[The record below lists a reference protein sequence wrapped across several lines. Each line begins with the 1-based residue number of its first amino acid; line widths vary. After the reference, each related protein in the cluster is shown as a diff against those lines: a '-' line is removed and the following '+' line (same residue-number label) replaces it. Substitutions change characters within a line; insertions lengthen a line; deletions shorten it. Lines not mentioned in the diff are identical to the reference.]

1 MSLTILTADELQN
14 LEMRAANQLGADT
27 LMKRAGA
34 AAAELIMKRLEDAGV
49 EQRRVTLLVGPGN
62 NGGDALACA
71 CELREKGA
79 VVNVVLPGGR
89 RPTSALALAQL
100 ERWTQAGGT
109 TYDDPYMTEKADCV
123 VDGLFGTGLAKP
135 ITGDYLDAVLWFNE
149 RQALKVSLDIPSG
162 LNPVTGHWT
171 GSYPGCSADVTITF
185 LCVKSGLYM
194 CEGADA
200 AGEIV
205 LNELDVSVPLSPLSV
220 IGTDEFPR
228 VLRPRVKNSHKGD
241 YGSVAVIGGT
251 DIMLGGNA
259 EFMAKSDLRK
269 QGLSDELIAES
280 NSFAETDD
288 PEILAARAALISGA
302 GRVTLECRAEHAP
315 HVDMVYPEIMFA
327 TKPVNLEDFDAI
339 VLGCGLGTSAE
350 AKARVIEAL
359 NCQKPLIL
367 DADALN
373 IIAADIKLQ
382 DMVLARR
389 APTVLT
395 PHPGEAARL
404 LRRDTAGVTA
414 DRVAACRELAVQTG
428 AIVVLK
434 GAGTVIS
441 MRSSRTWINPTG
453 SPMLATGGSGDVLAG
468 MIGAMFAQGYDM
480 VESVLAAVYFHG
492 LSAEGLEAGFTAGE
506 IAPNAM
512 ALVHDARVSYDL

>member
-1 MSLTILTADELQN
+1 MSLIILTADELQN

-251 DIMLGGNA
+251 DGMIGA
-259 EFMAKSDLRK
+259 S
-269 QGLSDELIAES
+269 
-280 NSFAETDD
+280 
-288 PEILAARAALISGA
+288 ILAARAALISGA

-339 VLGCGLGTSAE
+339 VLGCGLGRILSCLQ
-350 AKARVIEAL
+350 VGL

>member
-251 DIMLGGNA
+251 DGMIGA
-259 EFMAKSDLRK
+259 S
-269 QGLSDELIAES
+269 
-280 NSFAETDD
+280 
-288 PEILAARAALISGA
+288 ILAARAALISGA

-404 LRRDTAGVTA
+404 LRRNTAGVTA

>member
-27 LMKRAGA
+27 LMKRAGV

-251 DIMLGGNA
+251 DGMIGA
-259 EFMAKSDLRK
+259 S
-269 QGLSDELIAES
+269 
-280 NSFAETDD
+280 
-288 PEILAARAALISGA
+288 ILAARAALISGA

>member
-251 DIMLGGNA
+251 DGMIGA
-259 EFMAKSDLRK
+259 S
-269 QGLSDELIAES
+269 
-280 NSFAETDD
+280 
-288 PEILAARAALISGA
+288 ILAARAALISGA

-327 TKPVNLEDFDAI
+327 AKPVNLEDFDAI

>member
-251 DIMLGGNA
+251 DGMIGA
-259 EFMAKSDLRK
+259 S
-269 QGLSDELIAES
+269 
-280 NSFAETDD
+280 
-288 PEILAARAALISGA
+288 ILAARAALISGA

-382 DMVLARR
+382 DMVLDRR

>member
-49 EQRRVTLLVGPGN
+49 KQRRVTLLVGPGN

-251 DIMLGGNA
+251 DGMIGA
-259 EFMAKSDLRK
+259 S
-269 QGLSDELIAES
+269 
-280 NSFAETDD
+280 
-288 PEILAARAALISGA
+288 ILAARAALISGA

>member
-251 DIMLGGNA
+251 DGMIGA
-259 EFMAKSDLRK
+259 S
-269 QGLSDELIAES
+269 
-280 NSFAETDD
+280 
-288 PEILAARAALISGA
+288 ILAARAALISGA

-327 TKPVNLEDFDAI
+327 TKPINLEDFDAI

>member
-251 DIMLGGNA
+251 DGMISA
-259 EFMAKSDLRK
+259 S
-269 QGLSDELIAES
+269 
-280 NSFAETDD
+280 
-288 PEILAARAALISGA
+288 ILAARAALISGA

>member
-251 DIMLGGNA
+251 DGMIGA
-259 EFMAKSDLRK
+259 S
-269 QGLSDELIAES
+269 
-280 NSFAETDD
+280 
-288 PEILAARAALISGA
+288 ILAARAALISGA

-404 LRRDTAGVTA
+404 LRRDPAGVPA

>member
-251 DIMLGGNA
+251 DGMIGA
-259 EFMAKSDLRK
+259 S
-269 QGLSDELIAES
+269 
-280 NSFAETDD
+280 
-288 PEILAARAALISGA
+288 ILAARAALISGA

-315 HVDMVYPEIMFA
+315 HVDIVYPEIMFA

>member
-79 VVNVVLPGGR
+79 VVNVVFPGGR

-251 DIMLGGNA
+251 DGMIGA
-259 EFMAKSDLRK
+259 S
-269 QGLSDELIAES
+269 
-280 NSFAETDD
+280 
-288 PEILAARAALISGA
+288 ILAARAALISGA

>member
-251 DIMLGGNA
+251 DGMIGA
-259 EFMAKSDLRK
+259 S
-269 QGLSDELIAES
+269 
-280 NSFAETDD
+280 
-288 PEILAARAALISGA
+288 ILAARAALISGA
-302 GRVTLECRAEHAP
+302 GRVTLECHAEHAP

-512 ALVHDARVSYDL
+512 ALVHGARASYDL

>member
-251 DIMLGGNA
+251 DGMIGA
-259 EFMAKSDLRK
+259 A
-269 QGLSDELIAES
+269 
-280 NSFAETDD
+280 
-288 PEILAARAALISGA
+288 ILAARAALISGA

>member
-251 DIMLGGNA
+251 DGMIGA
-259 EFMAKSDLRK
+259 S
-269 QGLSDELIAES
+269 
-280 NSFAETDD
+280 
-288 PEILAARAALISGA
+288 ILAARAALISGA

-453 SPMLATGGSGDVLAG
+453 SPMLSTGGSGDVLAG

>member
-1 MSLTILTADELQN
+1 MSLIILTADELQN
-14 LEMRAANQLGADT
+14 LEMRAANQLGAGT

-251 DIMLGGNA
+251 DGMIGA
-259 EFMAKSDLRK
+259 S
-269 QGLSDELIAES
+269 
-280 NSFAETDD
+280 
-288 PEILAARAALISGA
+288 ILAARAALISGA

-492 LSAEGLEAGFTAGE
+492 LSAEDLEAGFTAGE

>member
-251 DIMLGGNA
+251 DGMIGA
-259 EFMAKSDLRK
+259 S
-269 QGLSDELIAES
+269 
-280 NSFAETDD
+280 
-288 PEILAARAALISGA
+288 ILAARAALISGA

-395 PHPGEAARL
+395 PHPDEAARL

>member
-251 DIMLGGNA
+251 DGMIGA
-259 EFMAKSDLRK
+259 S
-269 QGLSDELIAES
+269 
-280 NSFAETDD
+280 
-288 PEILAARAALISGA
+288 ILASRAALISGA

>member
-220 IGTDEFPR
+220 TGTDEFPR

-251 DIMLGGNA
+251 DGMIGA
-259 EFMAKSDLRK
+259 S
-269 QGLSDELIAES
+269 
-280 NSFAETDD
+280 
-288 PEILAARAALISGA
+288 ILAARAALISGA

-359 NCQKPLIL
+359 NCQRPLIL

>member
-251 DIMLGGNA
+251 DGMIGA
-259 EFMAKSDLRK
+259 S
-269 QGLSDELIAES
+269 
-280 NSFAETDD
+280 
-288 PEILAARAALISGA
+288 ILAARAALISGA

-315 HVDMVYPEIMFA
+315 HVDMVYPEIMFE

>member
-251 DIMLGGNA
+251 DGMIGA
-259 EFMAKSDLRK
+259 S
-269 QGLSDELIAES
+269 
-280 NSFAETDD
+280 
-288 PEILAARAALISGA
+288 ILAARAALISGA

-512 ALVHDARVSYDL
+512 VLVHDARVSYDL

>member
-79 VVNVVLPGGR
+79 VVNVVLPGRR

-251 DIMLGGNA
+251 DGMIGA
-259 EFMAKSDLRK
+259 S
-269 QGLSDELIAES
+269 
-280 NSFAETDD
+280 
-288 PEILAARAALISGA
+288 ILAARAALISGA

>member
-185 LCVKSGLYM
+185 LCVKSGLYLR
-194 CEGADA
+194 EGADA

-251 DIMLGGNA
+251 DGMIGA
-259 EFMAKSDLRK
+259 S
-269 QGLSDELIAES
+269 
-280 NSFAETDD
+280 
-288 PEILAARAALISGA
+288 ILAARAALISGA

-350 AKARVIEAL
+350 AKASVIEAL

>member
-251 DIMLGGNA
+251 DGMIGA
-259 EFMAKSDLRK
+259 S
-269 QGLSDELIAES
+269 
-280 NSFAETDD
+280 
-288 PEILAARAALISGA
+288 ILAARAALISGA

-492 LSAEGLEAGFTAGE
+492 LSAEGLEAGFTTGE

>member
-1 MSLTILTADELQN
+1 MSLIILTADELQN
-14 LEMRAANQLGADT
+14 LEMRAANQLGAGT

-251 DIMLGGNA
+251 NGMIGA
-259 EFMAKSDLRK
+259 S
-269 QGLSDELIAES
+269 
-280 NSFAETDD
+280 
-288 PEILAARAALISGA
+288 ILAARAALISGA

>member
-79 VVNVVLPGGR
+79 VVNVVLPGRR

-251 DIMLGGNA
+251 DGMIGA
-259 EFMAKSDLRK
+259 S
-269 QGLSDELIAES
+269 
-280 NSFAETDD
+280 
-288 PEILAARAALISGA
+288 ILAARSALISGA

>member
-251 DIMLGGNA
+251 DGMIGA
-259 EFMAKSDLRK
+259 S
-269 QGLSDELIAES
+269 
-280 NSFAETDD
+280 
-288 PEILAARAALISGA
+288 ILAARAALISGA
-302 GRVTLECRAEHAP
+302 GRVTLKCRAEHAP

>member
-123 VDGLFGTGLAKP
+123 VDGLFGTGLDKP

-251 DIMLGGNA
+251 DGMIGA
-259 EFMAKSDLRK
+259 S
-269 QGLSDELIAES
+269 
-280 NSFAETDD
+280 
-288 PEILAARAALISGA
+288 ILAARAALISGA

-492 LSAEGLEAGFTAGE
+492 LSAEGLEAGFTSGE

-512 ALVHDARVSYDL
+512 ALVHDARASYDL

>member
-251 DIMLGGNA
+251 DGMIGA
-259 EFMAKSDLRK
+259 S
-269 QGLSDELIAES
+269 
-280 NSFAETDD
+280 
-288 PEILAARAALISGA
+288 ILAARAALISGA

-453 SPMLATGGSGDVLAG
+453 SPLLATGGSGDVLAG

>member
-241 YGSVAVIGGT
+241 CGSVAVIGGT
-251 DIMLGGNA
+251 DGMIGA
-259 EFMAKSDLRK
+259 S
-269 QGLSDELIAES
+269 
-280 NSFAETDD
+280 
-288 PEILAARAALISGA
+288 ILAARSALISGA

>member
-251 DIMLGGNA
+251 DGMIGA
-259 EFMAKSDLRK
+259 S
-269 QGLSDELIAES
+269 
-280 NSFAETDD
+280 
-288 PEILAARAALISGA
+288 ILAARAALISGA

-382 DMVLARR
+382 DMVHARR

-512 ALVHDARVSYDL
+512 ALVHDARMSYDL

>member
-123 VDGLFGTGLAKP
+123 VDGLFGTGLANP

-251 DIMLGGNA
+251 DGMIGA
-259 EFMAKSDLRK
+259 S
-269 QGLSDELIAES
+269 
-280 NSFAETDD
+280 
-288 PEILAARAALISGA
+288 ILAARAALISGA

>member
-200 AGEIV
+200 AGEI
-205 LNELDVSVPLSPLSV
+205 
-220 IGTDEFPR
+220 
-228 VLRPRVKNSHKGD
+228 
-241 YGSVAVIGGT
+241 GGT
-251 DIMLGGNA
+251 DGMIGA
-259 EFMAKSDLRK
+259 S
-269 QGLSDELIAES
+269 
-280 NSFAETDD
+280 
-288 PEILAARAALISGA
+288 ILAARAALISGA

>member
-200 AGEIV
+200 AGKIV

-251 DIMLGGNA
+251 DGMIGA
-259 EFMAKSDLRK
+259 S
-269 QGLSDELIAES
+269 
-280 NSFAETDD
+280 
-288 PEILAARAALISGA
+288 ILAARAALISGA

>member
-1 MSLTILTADELQN
+1 MSLIILTADELQN
-14 LEMRAANQLGADT
+14 LEMRAANQLGAGT

-251 DIMLGGNA
+251 DGMIGA
-259 EFMAKSDLRK
+259 S
-269 QGLSDELIAES
+269 
-280 NSFAETDD
+280 
-288 PEILAARAALISGA
+288 ILAARAALISGA

-512 ALVHDARVSYDL
+512 ARVHDARVSYDL

>member
-220 IGTDEFPR
+220 TGTDEFPR

-251 DIMLGGNA
+251 DGMIGA
-259 EFMAKSDLRK
+259 S
-269 QGLSDELIAES
+269 
-280 NSFAETDD
+280 
-288 PEILAARAALISGA
+288 ILAARAALISGA

-512 ALVHDARVSYDL
+512 ALVHDARVSCDL

>member
-34 AAAELIMKRLEDAGV
+34 AAAKLIMKRLEDAGV

-251 DIMLGGNA
+251 DGMIGA
-259 EFMAKSDLRK
+259 S
-269 QGLSDELIAES
+269 
-280 NSFAETDD
+280 
-288 PEILAARAALISGA
+288 ILAARAALISGA

>member
-100 ERWTQAGGT
+100 ERWTQVGGT

-251 DIMLGGNA
+251 DGMIGA
-259 EFMAKSDLRK
+259 S
-269 QGLSDELIAES
+269 
-280 NSFAETDD
+280 
-288 PEILAARAALISGA
+288 ILAARAALISGA